1 MAKAKVKT
9 KKQAAP
15 IKKSKTA
22 VKAKSASAKSVAK
35 MAKPKVAAPKMV
47 AKKKATLSS
56 PKTTKVM
63 AKKAQIVVQDK
74 NSDIIDLIL
83 DDHRPLKDLIK
94 VMKNVGQ
101 HDLED
106 RQEAFEKFA
115 RLLTLHAKPEERTMY
130 DFMKGDEEIRELG
143 FEGDVEH
150 GLADQLVE
158 EIKRTEDDDDL
169 WSARVK
175 VLADLVENHIEE
187 EESDLLPNF
196 RDHSELEDREELA
209 LKFLRLKDEL
219 NDLGG
224 SDAPEEEIIEEDVET
239 EAMISSNR

>member
-1 MAKAKVKT
+1 MAKAKLKT
-9 KKQAAP
+9 KTKAKKQAAP
-15 IKKSKTA
+15 AKKSKTA
-22 VKAKSASAKSVAK
+22 VKAT
-35 MAKPKVAAPKMV
+35 APKKNASMR
-47 AKKKATLSS
+47 S
-56 PKTTKVM
+56 PKTTKTM
-63 AKKAQIVVQDK
+63 AKKRQIIAQDK

-83 DDHRPLKDLIK
+83 DDHRPLKELIK
-94 VMKNVGQ
+94 VMKDVEQ
-101 HDLED
+101 HDFED

-130 DFMKGDEEIRELG
+130 DYMKSDAETRELA

-158 EIKRTEDDDDL
+158 EIKRTEDNDDL

-175 VLADLVENHIEE
+175 VLAELIENHIEE
-187 EESDLLPNF
+187 EESDFLPNF
-196 RDHSELEDREELA
+196 RDHSELEDREDLA

-219 NDLGG
+219 NELGG

-239 EAMISSNR
+239 EAMILSNR

>member
-1 MAKAKVKT
+1 MAKAKVKAKTKAKT

-15 IKKSKTA
+15 IRKSKTA
-22 VKAKSASAKSVAK
+22 VK
-35 MAKPKVAAPKMV
+35 
-47 AKKKATLSS
+47 KKAVMSS

-63 AKKAQIVVQDK
+63 VKKRQIVAQDR
-74 NSDIIDLIL
+74 NSDIVDLIL
-83 DDHRPLKDLIK
+83 DDHKPLKELIK
-94 VMKNVGQ
+94 VMKDIEQ
-101 HDLED
+101 HGLDD
-106 RQEAFEKFA
+106 RQDAFEKFA

-130 DFMKGDEEIRELG
+130 DYMKGDEEIRELA

-158 EIKRTEDDDDL
+158 EIKRTEDNDDL

-175 VLADLVENHIEE
+175 VLAELIENHIEE